1 MMQMLR
7 HTLLAVFIGFA
18 SANICNQDSGFWLN
32 SHAEGVTDFAYGGV
46 PLNSRYN
53 CFQGS
58 LATQVVDQA
67 FKVAFNG
74 SAPSTPS
81 LEAQKPGKR
90 TSQVFLLKKVI
101 ENHDDFNEM
110 NCVDPALRAGVA
122 DAINKATDHSC
133 QAIVKAILFNI
144 NLPQWAVNCIDFNKS
159 RSSDVISVTKN
170 YFYTAGVDS
179 MKDRFQDYNFCQY
192 QANLGEGMY
201 VVIRMAKI
209 DMS

>member
-1 MMQMLR
+1 MMQLLR
-7 HTLLAVFIGFA
+7 QTLLVVFIGAA

-81 LEAQKPGKR
+81 LEVQKPGKR

-101 ENHDDFNEM
+101 ENRDDFNEM

-122 DAINKATDHSC
+122 DAIDKATDHSC

-159 RSSDVISVTKN
+159 RSSDVIS
-170 YFYTAGVDS
+170 
-179 MKDRFQDYNFCQY
+179 DYNFCQY
-192 QANLGEGMY
+192 QANLGDGLY